1 MRVYG
6 SENSSRRLVR
16 TPIKSEHIVWNLKLM
31 SDSRAYFWL
40 VLLIAGITAYRALVL
55 ATADIGLY
63 VDEAYYWGWAQSLD
77 WGYYSKP
84 PMIAALIAFTTGLC
98 GDGVFCVKSGA
109 LLVYPITTWL
119 VFRLGQVMFDA
130 RVGLWAAAL
139 FLLMPGVALSNLI
152 ISTDVLL
159 LLFWAWGMLA
169 LVRALETNTWRH
181 WLMLGLACGV
191 GLLSKYTMVLFAPS
205 VLLALLLVPAWRT
218 QLLNPRLWLAALLA
232 MLILVPNI
240 VWNAQHGWP
249 TFQHTAD
256 ISKLEHAGLHWDELG
271 EFLSGQLAV
280 FGPIS
285 LMLWLVALFKLPAS
299 KQKMLLAAFS
309 LVFLLAISAQA
320 LLGRAN
326 ANWAAPAFV
335 AASVLLAAWGVH
347 HGRWLIAAIILNAV
361 IMLGAY
367 HYTQGAQWFGVEM
380 TGKTDPF
387 KRVRG
392 WDQLAEQYAA
402 RQALAPQALL
412 MSGDR
417 DLLAQLGYHLR
428 LHPEHIVSW
437 NAGQGIRHQYDLMH
451 PLGQPHIG
459 QDMLMVTNEPLPEAL
474 ISRFDAV
481 ETLEPLHV
489 QIHKDWALQYKVYWL
504 KGFRG

>member
-1 MRVYG
+1 MNTEKTVSAQIAY
-6 SENSSRRLVR
+6 
-16 TPIKSEHIVWNLKLM
+16 IVL
-31 SDSRAYFWL
+31 F
-40 VLLIAGITAYRALVL
+40 LLIAGTTLYRAAVL
-55 ATADIGLY
+55 ATSDIGLY
-63 VDEAYYWGWAQSLD
+63 VDEAYYWGWAQQLA

-84 PMIAALIAFTTGLC
+84 PMIAALIALTTSVC
-98 GDGVFCVKSGA
+98 GNGVFCVKAGA
-109 LLVYPITTWL
+109 LLVYPLTTWL
-119 VFRLGQVMFDA
+119 VFRLGQVLFDA
-130 RVGLWAAAL
+130 RIGVWAAAL

-159 LLFWAWGMLA
+159 LLFWAWAMLA
-169 LVRALETNTWRH
+169 LVLALQSNEWKH
-181 WLMLGLACGV
+181 WLMLGLACGL
-191 GLLSKYTMVLFAPS
+191 GLLSKYTMALFAPS
-205 VLLALLLVPAWRT
+205 ALLALLLVPAWRG
-218 QLLNPRLWLAALLA
+218 QLFNPRLWLAALLA
-232 MLILVPNI
+232 LAILAPNI
-240 VWNAQHGWP
+240 LWNAQHGWP
-249 TFQHTAD
+249 TFQHTAE
-256 ISKLEHAGLHWDELG
+256 ISNLENAGLHWDELG

-299 KQKMLLAAFS
+299 RSKTLLAAFS

-326 ANWAAPAFV
+326 ANWAAPTFI
-335 AASVLLAAWGVH
+335 AASVLLAAWGVQH
-347 HGRWLIAAIILNAV
+347 RRWLIAALVLNV
-361 IMLGAY
+361 VVMLGAY
-367 HYTQGAQWFGVEM
+367 HYTQGAQWFGVEL
-380 TGKTDPF
+380 TGKNDPF

-392 WDQLAEQYAA
+392 WEQLAEQYAA

-428 LHPEHIVSW
+428 LHPEQIVSW

-451 PLGQPHIG
+451 LLGQPHIG
-459 QDMLMVTNEPLPEAL
+459 HDMLMVTNEPLPETL
-474 ISRFDAV
+474 TSRFNAV

-489 QIHKDWALQYKVYWL
+489 QIHKDWALKYAVYRM

>member
-1 MRVYG
+1 M
-6 SENSSRRLVR
+6 SESR
-16 TPIKSEHIVWNLKLM
+16 I
-31 SDSRAYFWL
+31 YFWL
-40 VLLIAGITAYRALVL
+40 VLLIAGLTAYRALVL
-55 ATADIGLY
+55 ASADVGLY
-63 VDEAYYWGWAQSLD
+63 VDEAYYWGWAQQLD

-84 PMIAALIAFTTGLC
+84 PMIAALIALTTRVC
-98 GDGVFCVKSGA
+98 GDGVFCVKLGA

-119 VFRLGQVMFDA
+119 VFRLGQVLFDA
-130 RVGLWAAAL
+130 RIGLWAAAL

-169 LVRALETNTWRH
+169 LVLALQTNAWRH
-181 WLMLGLACGV
+181 WLLLGLACGL

-205 VLLALLLVPAWRT
+205 ALLALLLVPAWRV

-232 MLILVPNI
+232 LMIFAPNI

-249 TFQHTAD
+249 TFQHTAE
-256 ISKLEHAGLHWDELG
+256 ISNLEHAGLHWGELG

-285 LMLWLVALFKLPAS
+285 LIFWLIALFKLLAS
-299 KQKMLLAAFS
+299 KQKTLLAVFS
-309 LVFLLAISAQA
+309 LAFLLAISAQA

-335 AASVLLAAWGVH
+335 AASVLLAAWGVQLSVQH
-347 HGRWLIAAIILNAV
+347 ARWLIAAILLNVV

-367 HYTQGAQWFGVEM
+367 HYTQGVQWFGVEL

-392 WDQLAEQYAA
+392 WDQLARQYAA

-417 DLLAQLGYHLR
+417 DLLAQLSYHLR
-428 LHPEHIVSW
+428 LHPDQIVSW
-437 NAGQGIRHQYDLMH
+437 NPGQNIRHQYDLMH
-451 PLGQPHIG
+451 PLGQPYIG
-459 QDMLMVTNEPLPEAL
+459 CDMLMVSNEPLPESLA
-474 ISRFDAV
+474 SRFTAV

-489 QIHKDWALQYKVYWL
+489 QIHKDWDLKYKVYRL

>member
-1 MRVYG
+1 VLNFKPL
-6 SENSSRRLVR
+6 SEL
-16 TPIKSEHIVWNLKLM
+16 
-31 SDSRAYFWL
+31 RAYLGLFL
-40 VLLIAGITAYRALVL
+40 LMAVLTAYRALVL

-63 VDEAYYWGWAQSLD
+63 VDEAYYWGWAQQLD

-84 PMIAALIAFTTGLC
+84 PMIAALIAFTTSLC

-109 LLVYPITTWL
+109 LLVYPVTTWL
-119 VFRLGQVMFDA
+119 VFRLGQVFFDA
-130 RVGLWAAAL
+130 RTGLWAAAV

-159 LLFWAWGMLA
+159 LLFWAWAMLA
-169 LVRALETNTWRH
+169 LVLALQTNAWRH
-181 WLMLGLACGV
+181 WLMLGVACGL
-191 GLLSKYTMVLFAPS
+191 GLLSKYTMALFAPS
-205 VLLALLLVPAWRT
+205 VLLALLLVPAWRG
-218 QLLNPRLWLAALLA
+218 QLLNPRLWVAAFVA
-232 MLILVPNI
+232 VLIIAPNI

-249 TFQHTAD
+249 TFQHTAE
-256 ISKLEHAGLHWDELG
+256 ISNLEHAGLHWDELG
-271 EFLSGQLAV
+271 EFISGQLAV

-285 LMLWLVALFKLPAS
+285 LILWLVALFTLPAS
-299 KQKMLLAAFS
+299 RQKSLLAVFS

-335 AASVLLAAWGVH
+335 AASVLLAAWGVQQGVH
-347 HGRWLIAAIILNAV
+347 HRRWLIAAILLNV
-361 IMLGAY
+361 IVMLGAY

-392 WDQLAEQYAA
+392 WDQLAEQYTA
-402 RQALAPQALL
+402 RQALAPHALL

-417 DLLAQLGYHLR
+417 DLLAQLGYHLHLR
-428 LHPEHIVSW
+428 PEHIVSW

-459 QDMLMVTNEPLPEAL
+459 HDMLMVSNEPLPEAL

-481 ETLEPLHV
+481 EVLEPLHV
-489 QIHKDWALQYKVYWL
+489 QIHKDWALNYKVYWF

>member
-1 MRVYG
+1 M
-6 SENSSRRLVR
+6 SKFKPL
-16 TPIKSEHIVWNLKLM
+16 
-31 SDSRAYFWL
+31 SDSRAYFGL
-40 VLLIAGITAYRALVL
+40 FLLIAGLTLYRGLVL

-63 VDEAYYWGWAQSLD
+63 VDEAYYWGWAQQLD

-84 PMIAALIAFTTGLC
+84 PMIAALIALTTSVC
-98 GDGVFCVKSGA
+98 GNGVFCVKLGA

-119 VFRLGQVMFDA
+119 VFRLGQVLFDA
-130 RVGLWAAAL
+130 RIGLWAAAL

-159 LLFWAWGMLA
+159 LLFWAWAMLA
-169 LVRALETNTWRH
+169 LVLALQTNAWKH
-181 WLMLGLACGV
+181 WLMLGLACGL

-205 VLLALLLVPAWRT
+205 ALLALFLVPAWRG
-218 QLLNPRLWLAALLA
+218 QLFNPRLWLAALLA
-232 MLILVPNI
+232 LAILAPNI
-240 VWNAQHGWP
+240 LWNAQHGWP
-249 TFQHTAD
+249 TFQHTAE
-256 ISKLEHAGLHWDELG
+256 ISNLEHAGLHWDELG
-271 EFLSGQLAV
+271 EFISGQLAV

-285 LMLWLVALFKLPAS
+285 LILWLVALFKLPAS
-299 KQKMLLAAFS
+299 QAKTLLAAFS

-335 AASVLLAAWGVH
+335 AASVMLAAWGAQ
-347 HGRWLIAAIILNAV
+347 HGRWLFAAILLNV
-361 IMLGAY
+361 IIMLGAY

-392 WDQLAEQYAA
+392 WDQLAEQYKA
-402 RQALAPQALL
+402 RQTLAPQALL

-428 LHPEHIVSW
+428 LHPAQIVSW
-437 NAGQGIRHQYDLMH
+437 NAGQGIRHQYDLMR

-459 QDMLMVTNEPLPEAL
+459 QDMLMVTREPLPEAL
-474 ISRFDAV
+474 IARFNAV
-481 ETLEPLHV
+481 ETLAPLHV
-489 QIHKDWALQYKVYWL
+489 QIHKDWDLKYAVYWM

>member
-1 MRVYG
+1 MPH
-6 SENSSRRLVR
+6 STDDMNLV
-16 TPIKSEHIVWNLKLM
+16 PNFKPLPE
-31 SDSRAYFWL
+31 SRAYL
-40 VLLIAGITAYRALVL
+40 GLLLLIAGLTLYRGLVL

-63 VDEAYYWGWAQSLD
+63 VDEAYYWGWAQQLE

-84 PMIAALIAFTTGLC
+84 PMIAALIALTTSVC
-98 GDGVFCVKSGA
+98 GNGVFCVKAGA
-109 LLVYPITTWL
+109 LLVYPISTWL
-119 VFRLGQVMFDA
+119 VFRLGQVLFDA
-130 RVGLWAAAL
+130 RIGLWAAAL

-159 LLFWAWGMLA
+159 LLFWAWAMLA
-169 LVRALETNTWRH
+169 LVLALQTNAWRH
-181 WLMLGLACGV
+181 WLMLGVACGL
-191 GLLSKYTMVLFAPS
+191 GLLSKYTMALFAPS
-205 VLLALLLVPAWRT
+205 ALLAMLLVPAWRG
-218 QLLNPRLWLAALLA
+218 QLFNPRLWLAALLA
-232 MLILVPNI
+232 LAILAPNI
-240 VWNAQHGWP
+240 LWNAQHGWP
-249 TFQHTAD
+249 TFQHTAE
-256 ISKLEHAGLHWDELG
+256 ISNLEHAGLHWDELG

-285 LMLWLVALFKLPAS
+285 LILWLVALFKLPAS
-299 KQKMLLAAFS
+299 RPKTLLVAFS

-335 AASVLLAAWGVH
+335 AASVLLAAWGVQH
-347 HGRWLIAAIILNAV
+347 RRWLIAAMLLNMI

-367 HYTQGAQWFGVEM
+367 HYTQGAQWLGVEM

-428 LHPEHIVSW
+428 LHPDQIVSW

-451 PLGQPHIG
+451 SLGQPHIG
-459 QDMLMVTNEPLPEAL
+459 HDMLMVTNEPLSEAL
-474 ISRFDAV
+474 TSRFNAV

-489 QIHKDWALQYKVYWL
+489 QIHKDWDLKYAVYWM

>member
-1 MRVYG
+1 MNTEKTVSAQIAY
-6 SENSSRRLVR
+6 
-16 TPIKSEHIVWNLKLM
+16 IVL
-31 SDSRAYFWL
+31 F
-40 VLLIAGITAYRALVL
+40 LLIAGATLYRAAVL
-55 ATADIGLY
+55 ATSDIGLY
-63 VDEAYYWGWAQSLD
+63 VDEAYYWGWAQQLA

-84 PMIAALIAFTTGLC
+84 PMIAALIALTTSVC
-98 GDGVFCVKSGA
+98 GNGVFCVKAGA
-109 LLVYPITTWL
+109 LLVYPLTTWL
-119 VFRLGQVMFDA
+119 VFRLGQVLFDA
-130 RVGLWAAAL
+130 RIGVWAAAL

-159 LLFWAWGMLA
+159 LLFWAWAMLA
-169 LVRALETNTWRH
+169 LVLALQSNEWKH
-181 WLMLGLACGV
+181 WLMLGLACGL
-191 GLLSKYTMVLFAPS
+191 GLLSKYTMALFAPS
-205 VLLALLLVPAWRT
+205 ALLALLLVPAWRG
-218 QLLNPRLWLAALLA
+218 QLFNPRLWLAALLA
-232 MLILVPNI
+232 LAILAPNI
-240 VWNAQHGWP
+240 LWNAQHGWP
-249 TFQHTAD
+249 TFQHTAE
-256 ISKLEHAGLHWDELG
+256 ISNLENAGLHWDELG

-299 KQKMLLAAFS
+299 RSKTLLAAFS

-326 ANWAAPAFV
+326 ANWAAPTFI
-335 AASVLLAAWGVH
+335 AASVLLAAWGVQH
-347 HGRWLIAAIILNAV
+347 RRWLIAALVLNV
-361 IMLGAY
+361 VVMLGAY
-367 HYTQGAQWFGVEM
+367 HYTQGAQWFGVEL
-380 TGKTDPF
+380 TGKNDPF

-392 WDQLAEQYAA
+392 WEQLAEQYAA

-428 LHPEHIVSW
+428 LHPEQIVSW

-451 PLGQPHIG
+451 LLGQPHIG
-459 QDMLMVTNEPLPEAL
+459 HDMLMVTNEPLPETL
-474 ISRFDAV
+474 TSRFNAV

-489 QIHKDWALQYKVYWL
+489 QIHKDWALKYAVYRM

>member
-1 MRVYG
+1 MSNFKLL
-6 SENSSRRLVR
+6 SE
-16 TPIKSEHIVWNLKLM
+16 P
-31 SDSRAYFWL
+31 RAYL
-40 VLLIAGITAYRALVL
+40 GLLILITALTAYRAIVL

-63 VDEAYYWGWAQSLD
+63 VDEAYYWGWAQALD

-84 PMIAALIAFTTGLC
+84 PLIAALIAFTTTLC

-119 VFRLGQVMFDA
+119 VFRLGQVLFDA

-159 LLFWAWGMLA
+159 LLFWAWGMVA
-169 LVRALETNTWRH
+169 LVRALETNAWRH
-181 WLMLGLACGV
+181 WLMLGLACGL

-205 VLLALLLVPAWRT
+205 VLLALLLVPAWRG

-232 MLILVPNI
+232 LLILAPNI
-240 VWNAQHGWP
+240 IWNAQHGWP
-249 TFQHTAD
+249 TFQHTAE
-256 ISKLEHAGLHWDELG
+256 ISNLEHAGLHWDELG

-285 LMLWLVALFKLPAS
+285 LILWLVALFKLPAS
-299 KQKMLLAAFS
+299 KPKTLLAAFS

-335 AASVLLAAWGVH
+335 AASVLLAAWGGQQGVQH
-347 HGRWLIAAIILNAV
+347 WRWLIAAILLNV
-361 IMLGAY
+361 IIMLGAY

-402 RQALAPQALL
+402 RQTLAPQALL

-428 LHPEHIVSW
+428 LHPEQIVSW
-437 NAGQGIRHQYDLMH
+437 NAGQGIRHQYDLMN
-451 PLGQPHIG
+451 PLGHSHIG
-459 QDMLMVTNEPLPEAL
+459 RDMLMVTNEPLPEAL
-474 ISRFDAV
+474 TKRFNAV

-489 QIHKDWALQYKVYWL
+489 QIHKDWDLQYKVYWL